1 MKRFTQ
7 IKEEPAIL
15 WEDESYLACFKPS
28 NLLVHRTN
36 FDFGVKESLRD
47 HLKDE
52 FGLEC
57 SPLHRLDKPTS
68 GVVLFAKNKEAFRH
82 VHQQFA
88 TQSVRKEYIAI
99 VRGYVLESG
108 DIDKPLVGSDGG
120 ESKDAFTTY
129 APLASAE
136 LNIPVSRYDTSRY
149 SLVSVTPKTGR
160 YHQIRLHFSHLR
172 HPIIGD
178 RKHGDVK
185 HNSMWEREFG
195 VRYMFLHARK
205 LAFMHPDGEE
215 RVIEAPFPGMW
226 TEAAELLSWQ
236 DHIKSADQK
245 QA

>member
-7 IKEEPAIL
+7 IKEEPVIL
-15 WEDESYLACFKPS
+15 WEDESYLACLKPS

-47 HLKDE
+47 YLKDE
-52 FGLEC
+52 LGLEC

-68 GVVLFAKNKEAFRH
+68 GVVLFAKNKEAFRY

-88 TQSVRKEYIAI
+88 SQSVQKEYTAI
-99 VRGYVLESG
+99 VRGYVLAEG
-108 DIDKPLVGSDGG
+108 NVDKALVGSDGG
-120 ESKDAFTTY
+120 EAKDAFTTY
-129 APLASAE
+129 TPLATAE
-136 LNIPVSRYDTSRY
+136 LSIPVSRYDTARY
-149 SLVSVTPKTGR
+149 SLVSVFPKTGR
-160 YHQIRLHFSHLR
+160 YHQIRMHFSHLR

-195 VRYMFLHARK
+195 IRYLFLHARK
-205 LAFMHPDGEE
+205 LTFAHPDGSD
-215 RVIEAPFPGMW
+215 RVIEAPFPRIW

-236 DHIKSADQK
+236 DYIGAED
-245 QA
+245 